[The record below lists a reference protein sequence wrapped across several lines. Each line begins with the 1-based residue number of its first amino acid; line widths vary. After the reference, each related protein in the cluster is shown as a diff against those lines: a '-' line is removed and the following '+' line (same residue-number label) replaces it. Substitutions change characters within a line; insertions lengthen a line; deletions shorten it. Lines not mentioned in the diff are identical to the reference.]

1 MTDRSIKNMLKADKK
16 EKTPVRKS
24 LAGKITLQVAI
35 VCVIALVILF
45 TGVFYLVSRIA
56 RDESIR
62 YAKNLA
68 SLYADVVLYKEEGSD
83 TFADDNFITT
93 AAACGS
99 YICSWYRVDA
109 AYIFIPDPEN
119 GTVTYF
125 CMMRADSNQNADS
138 ILPAGTVVRRQLTAE
153 ELAVWN
159 GEQEYSGSEN
169 EDMIDILTMAQSENG
184 SRIMAGISVS
194 SANVNE
200 EIRTSFRNLA
210 WVILFVFVVLF
221 LVLDLA
227 LYKKISVPAKEISR
241 PMTEYMREG
250 MHSSKR
256 IGYSGEDELGL
267 IAGSFNGMAD
277 DIDTYLENIR
287 TLSSEKERQKAEL
300 DIASAIQM
308 GFLSPEF
315 MESKNCDIHALMKP
329 ARDIGGDLYDYVQL
343 DDDRTLIVI
352 ADVSGK
358 GMAASL
364 MMAVVLITVRQ
375 YAMLGQS
382 PAQILYNVNNFL
394 SERNP
399 RMMFVTVFAAIYD
412 ASNRTL
418 TFSNGGH
425 NPPYLLSDT
434 LHELDTS
441 AGTLI
446 GLFKEEKY
454 SEETIQLHTGDILFL
469 YTDGVSEATDSNR
482 AFYGT
487 ERLENTLTEAW
498 NENKNDLVEVVRN
511 SLADFAGDSE
521 PHDDITM
528 LTLTVKQSL
537 KLMLDVDNSEFRKIK
552 EAILSLDV
560 PRSLRLELCVAA
572 EECFINICSYAYPD
586 GVPSGEK
593 IIFTLEHSD
602 RIVLRF
608 EDRGIQYD
616 PRESVTDPEE
626 YDIDNQLGGLGKL
639 IAFTVADEIDYEYTD
654 GKNIL
659 TITKYKKEGKVS

>member
-1 MTDRSIKNMLKADKK
+1 MLKVNKK
-16 EKTPVRKS
+16 EKPPLRKS

-35 VCVIALVILF
+35 VCVIALAILF
-45 TGVFYLVSRIA
+45 TGVFYLVSKIT
-56 RDESIR
+56 RDESVR

-83 TFADDNFITT
+83 VVIDDAFLT
-93 AAACGS
+93 AAATCGN

-119 GTVTYF
+119 GTVTF
-125 CMMRADSNQNADS
+125 LSMTRADSSQYPDS
-138 ILPAGTVVRRQLTAE
+138 ILPAGTVVQRQLTAE

-159 GEQEYSGSEN
+159 GEQMFSGSEN

-184 SRIMAGISVS
+184 NRIMAGVSVS
-194 SANVNE
+194 SASVNE

-210 WVILFVFVVLF
+210 RVILLVFVVLF
-221 LVLDLA
+221 LVLDLV
-227 LYKKISVPAKEISR
+227 LYKRISVPAKEISR
-241 PMTEYMREG
+241 TMTEYMREG
-250 MHSSKR
+250 THSSKR

-267 IAGSFNGMAD
+267 IAGSFNSMAD
-277 DIDTYLENIR
+277 NIDTYLENIR
-287 TLSSEKERQKAEL
+287 TLSGEKERQEAEL

-308 GFLSPEF
+308 GFLSPGF
-315 MESKNCDIHALMKP
+315 MASKSCEIHALMKP
-329 ARDIGGDLYDYVQL
+329 AKDVGGDLYDYVQL

-358 GMAASL
+358 GMAAAL

-375 YAMLGQS
+375 YAKLGQS
-382 PAQILYNVNNFL
+382 PSQILYNVNNLL

-399 RMMFVTVFAAIYD
+399 RLMFVTAFAAIYD
-412 ASNRTL
+412 ASNKTL

-434 LHELDTS
+434 LHELNTS
-441 AGTLI
+441 SGTLV
-446 GLFKEEKY
+446 GLFKDEKY
-454 SEETIQLHTGDILFL
+454 SEETIKLRTGDILFL
-469 YTDGVSEATDSNR
+469 YTDGVSEATNSKR
-482 AFYGT
+482 EFYGT
-487 ERLENTLTEAW
+487 KRLENTLTDAW
-498 NENKNDLVEVVRN
+498 NENKSDLVEVVRS
-511 SLADFAGDSE
+511 SLADFAEGSE

-537 KLMLDVDNSEFRKIK
+537 KLLLDVDRSEFGKIR
-552 EAILSLDV
+552 EALLSLDV
-560 PRSLRLELCVAA
+560 PRPLKLELCVAA
-572 EECFINICSYAYPD
+572 EECFINICSYAYPE
-586 GVPSGEK
+586 GVPSGER
-593 IIFTLEHSD
+593 IVFTLEHSD

-639 IAFTVADEIDYEYTD
+639 IAFTVADEIDYEYTN
-654 GKNIL
+654 GKNVL

>member
-1 MTDRSIKNMLKADKK
+1 MLKADKK
-16 EKTPVRKS
+16 GKPPVKRP

-35 VCVIALVILF
+35 VCVIALAVLF
-45 TGVFYLVSRIA
+45 TGVFYLVSKIA

-68 SLYADVVLYKEEGSD
+68 SLYADVVLYKEEGFD
-83 TFADDNFITT
+83 IVFDDAFLKA
-93 AAACGS
+93 AAACGN

-109 AYIFIPDPEN
+109 AYMFIPEPEN

-125 CMMRADSNQNADS
+125 SMTRADSSQNPDS

-159 GEQEYSGSEN
+159 CEQVFSCSEN
-169 EDMIDILTMAQSENG
+169 EDMIDVLTMAQSENG
-184 SRIMAGISVS
+184 NRIMAGVSVS
-194 SANVNE
+194 STSVNE

-210 WVILFVFVVLF
+210 RVILLVFVVLF
-221 LVLDLA
+221 LVLDLV
-227 LYKKISVPAKEISR
+227 LYKRISVPAKEISR
-241 PMTEYMREG
+241 TMTEYMKEG
-250 MHSSKR
+250 TRSSKR
-256 IGYSGEDELGL
+256 IGYFGEDELGL
-267 IAGSFNGMAD
+267 IAGSFNSMAD
-277 DIDTYLENIR
+277 SIDTYLENIR
-287 TLSSEKERQKAEL
+287 TLSSEKERQEAEL

-308 GFLSPEF
+308 GFLSPNF
-315 MESKNCDIHALMKP
+315 MASKNCEIHALMKS
-329 ARDIGGDLYDYVQL
+329 ARDVGGDLYDYVQL
-343 DDDRTLIVI
+343 DDERTLIVI

-358 GMAASL
+358 GMAAAL

-375 YAMLGQS
+375 YAKLGQS
-382 PAQILYNVNNFL
+382 PSQILYNVNNLL

-399 RMMFVTVFAAIYD
+399 RLMFVTAFAAIYD
-412 ASNRTL
+412 ASDKTL

-434 LHELDTS
+434 LHELNTS
-441 AGTLI
+441 SGTLI
-446 GLFKEEKY
+446 GLFKDEKY
-454 SEETIQLHTGDILFL
+454 SEETIHLRTGDILFL
-469 YTDGVSEATDSNR
+469 YTDGVSEATNSER

-487 ERLENTLTEAW
+487 KRLENTLIDAW

-511 SLADFAGDSE
+511 SLADFAGGAE

-537 KLMLDVDNSEFRKIK
+537 KLLLDVDKSEFEKIK
-552 EAILSLDV
+552 EPLLLLDV
-560 PRSLRLELCVAA
+560 PRSLKLELCVAA
-572 EECFINICSYAYPD
+572 EECFINICSYAYPE

-608 EDRGIQYD
+608 EDYGIQYD